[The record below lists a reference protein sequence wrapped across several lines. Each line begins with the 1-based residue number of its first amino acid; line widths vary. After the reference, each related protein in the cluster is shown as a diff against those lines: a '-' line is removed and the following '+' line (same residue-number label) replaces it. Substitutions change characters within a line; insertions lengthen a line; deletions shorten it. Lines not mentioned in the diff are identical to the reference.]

1 MDRRHERAD
10 DVRKWEAE
18 GGKVG
23 AGEGGGGVTEKS
35 RNGSVESEFGRLL
48 ELLEGP
54 RSCA

>member
-35 RNGSVESEFGRLL
+35 RNGSVESGFGRLL